1 VPAGTHVPG
10 EKSSQLQHCNQKLTE
25 GNQCEG
31 GYIKGNPAGKD
42 KDDEKD

>member
-1 VPAGTHVPG
+1 VPAGTRVPG

-31 GYIKGNPAGKD
+31 GYIKGNPAEKD